1 MKSYNWNW
9 RARWFQQID
18 NKNEQKTTIRETFV
32 SQIPIIPV
40 SITRETIY
48 SAFVPFIFQM

>member
-40 SITRETIY
+40 SIIRETIY